1 MKTIFKYM
9 VEYVSNKMLHTEL
22 FDTEAEARKYV
33 DDLYNECLLS
43 ASVIKVVRNI
53 FVIYYYTV
61 NIKFGFKYRYFIEP
75 KSYLQDILPLASAP
89 DSYYQT
95 I

>member
-1 MKTIFKYM
+1 MFENVFIGVSMKSIYKYM

-43 ASVIKVVRNI
+43 ASVIKV
-53 FVIYYYTV
+53 
-61 NIKFGFKYRYFIEP
+61 RYIP
-75 KSYLQDILPLASAP
+75 
-89 DSYYQT
+89 
-95 I
+95 